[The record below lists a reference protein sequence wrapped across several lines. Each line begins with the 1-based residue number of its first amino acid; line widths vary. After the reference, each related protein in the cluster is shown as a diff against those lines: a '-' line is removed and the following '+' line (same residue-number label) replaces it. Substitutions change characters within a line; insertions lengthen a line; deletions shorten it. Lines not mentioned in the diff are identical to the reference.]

1 MSEGN
6 QSGSH
11 CGYHQ
16 LGGCDLIGIRVAE
29 ETGGEARSPA
39 SDGLDHGS
47 ALDRMA
53 GWATEFKES

>member
-1 MSEGN
+1 MKGPN
-6 QSGSH
+6 QEATVVTT
-11 CGYHQ
+11 
-16 LGGCDLIGIRVAE
+16 GGCDLIGIRVAE